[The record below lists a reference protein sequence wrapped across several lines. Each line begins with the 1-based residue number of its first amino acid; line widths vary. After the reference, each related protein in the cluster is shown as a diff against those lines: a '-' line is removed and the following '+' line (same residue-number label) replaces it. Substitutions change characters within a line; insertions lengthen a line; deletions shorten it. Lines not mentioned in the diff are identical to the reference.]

1 MSRVFDGVEVGGLAG
16 VSVEGRW
23 CAGARERRWTIPPG
37 RQRVGGA
44 VKAGPLGPPG
54 GGALGAPGVQL
65 SPATL
70 GLDRPWAVLVAPW
83 WLDTADLTIAQRLER
98 GDRDARR
105 PAIPSRRCSHGVF
118 RPQSERA
125 HSNRRPRHLGV
136 GATAIFERAC
146 WLCPSLLKRP
156 PGPGSGSRHLAA
168 RSRPS

>member
-65 SPATL
+65 SPAIL
-70 GLDRPWAVLVAPW
+70 GLDLPLGGGPGCPG
-83 WLDTADLTIAQRLER
+83 WLDTADLTIAQLFQR
-98 GDRDARR
+98 GDRVARR
-105 PAIPSRRCSHGVF
+105 PAIPSR
-118 RPQSERA
+118 
-125 HSNRRPRHLGV
+125 
-136 GATAIFERAC
+136 
-146 WLCPSLLKRP
+146 W
-156 PGPGSGSRHLAA
+156 
-168 RSRPS
+168 